1 MRLTPQRLSAKA
13 APSGSIDNGRRSLRM
28 AWVSVVAIPLA
39 FVAAMFVGEGLLSM
53 QGYESGG
60 EEFPPI
66 HATLLSAVPA
76 IVIMIAPAISAIW
89 FGFRARRQ
97 GVRSGLIPAVVGVAA
112 ATITILTNTLPR
124 IVGT

>member
-1 MRLTPQRLSAKA
+1 
-13 APSGSIDNGRRSLRM
+13 M

-89 FGFRARRQ
+89 SGFRARRQ